1 MSTTNFGT
9 IVGTIVSEITL
20 RNPLDN
26 LKVVEFRIKPIG
38 ASDEDSPSAKWTAY
52 NGVGENI
59 LKRYNQGDTIALTH
73 RLRYKT
79 WNTAEGEPR
88 GRYEVN
94 VTSTQTIRLGK
105 ISSAKR
111 QEEMEKKQQAPAE
124 VAFWFFGVRL
134 MRLTATL

>member
-9 IVGTIVSEITL
+9 VIGTIISDITE

-38 ASDEDSPSAKWTAY
+38 ASEEDSPLPMTAY

-59 LKRYNQGDTIALTH
+59 LKRYNQGDTIALTY

-79 WNTAEGEPR
+79 WNTTEGELR
-88 GRYEVN
+88 ARYEVS
-94 VTSTQTIRLGK
+94 VTGTQTIRLGK

-111 QEEMEKKQQAPAE
+111 QEEIEKKRQSLAE
-124 VAFWFFGVRL
+124 VPF
-134 MRLTATL
+134 

>member
-9 IVGTIVSEITL
+9 IVGTIVSEITSK
-20 RNPLDN
+20 NPLDN

-38 ASDEDSPSAKWTAY
+38 ASDEDSPLPMTAY
-52 NGVGENI
+52 NGVGGNI

-124 VAFWFFGVRL
+124 VAF
-134 MRLTATL
+134 

>member
-9 IVGTIVSEITL
+9 IVGTIVSPITE

-38 ASDEDSPSAKWTAY
+38 ASDEDSPLPVTAY
-52 NGVGENI
+52 NGIGNNI
-59 LKRYNQGDTIALTH
+59 LKRYNQGDTIALSF

-88 GRYEVN
+88 ARYEVN
-94 VTSTQTIRLGK
+94 VTGTEIIRLGK
-105 ISSAKR
+105 ISSAQREQR
-111 QEEMEKKQQAPAE
+111 QDEYQKKEA
-124 VAFWFFGVRL
+124 
-134 MRLTATL
+134 ATTVDF